1 MRVQVASARYLTM
14 KGGTNSTAGPP
25 LPYSA
30 TATTSY
36 SSWNTRKMKGWSF
49 ELSGCASRSSEMH
62 GRLTTRSWCVCQC
75 VTRSRVHAS
84 QSIYVKSRMW
94 RYDHVWGVE
103 DRCAIS
109 DVAISGHPLAHTG
122 NVPLPAARYRDP
134 DAGVGQLGAGAL
146 VRSRRRAGRLSR
158 ILMSC

>member
-1 MRVQVASARYLTM
+1 MEYEKNERLVVRVKRLRVAKLGNARTPDDKKLV
-14 KGGTNSTAGPP
+14 
-25 LPYSA
+25 
-30 TATTSY
+30 
-36 SSWNTRKMKGWSF
+36 
-49 ELSGCASRSSEMH
+49 
-62 GRLTTRSWCVCQC
+62 RLCQC
-75 VTRSRVHAS
+75 VTRSRVHAP
-84 QSIYVKSRMW
+84 QLIYVKSRMW